1 MFNKPSPHDD
11 QAMAGWSLKI
21 LAVGIAVAVAIAV
34 VVAIAVSAGPIT
46 SLTTLGWA
54 DRAVEASTTHITDTF
69 SGNLRLWTQNGGIW
83 SINAGQLEA
92 VRSGAV
98 NQTGFLRHNT
108 ALLSANHRVSARIKR
123 AGTSAT
129 NEAGLF
135 CRSNA
140 DQTEFY
146 RGLLKRAGGNLYRLE
161 ISALVGGESPTLA
174 TSEAFTL
181 TDAQYANRGVEM
193 TLEADG
199 NSIRLFLTNPSVR
212 LSVTDSSIPRR
223 PRNTQVGITA
233 RLSGGVQNRWDN
245 FLAADLA
252 APSEE
257 PEPTATPEPTPTEE
271 PTEEPEPTPTEEPTE
286 EPDGTDGVTGSDAVE
301 P

>member
-21 LAVGIAVAVAIAV
+21 LAVVIAVAVAIAV
-34 VVAIAVSAGPIT
+34 SAGLIT
-46 SLTTLGWA
+46 SLTTLGGA
-54 DRAVEASTTHITDTF
+54 DRAVEASRTQITDTF

-123 AGTSAT
+123 VGTRAT

-140 DQTEFY
+140 DQTEFV
-146 RGLLKRAGGNLYRLE
+146 N
-161 ISALVGGESPTLA
+161 
-174 TSEAFTL
+174 
-181 TDAQYANRGVEM
+181 
-193 TLEADG
+193 
-199 NSIRLFLTNPSVR
+199 
-212 LSVTDSSIPRR
+212 
-223 PRNTQVGITA
+223 
-233 RLSGGVQNRWDN
+233 GGVIMCHRGGKT
-245 FLAADLA
+245 
-252 APSEE
+252 
-257 PEPTATPEPTPTEE
+257 TATM
-271 PTEEPEPTPTEEPTE
+271 
-286 EPDGTDGVTGSDAVE
+286 AV
-301 P
+301 